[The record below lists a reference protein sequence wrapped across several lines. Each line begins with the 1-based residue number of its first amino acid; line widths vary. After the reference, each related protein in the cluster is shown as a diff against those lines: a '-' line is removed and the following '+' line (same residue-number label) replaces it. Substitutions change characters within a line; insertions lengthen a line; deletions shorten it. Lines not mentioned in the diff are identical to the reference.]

1 MRQKSFLTGKPLKL
15 FEKQMKSLRGEDE
28 MDEEDEVRLLPPLS
42 PFHSIKGTVFEGVC

>member
-28 MDEEDEVRLLPPLS
+28 MDEVRLLPPLS